1 MKRQLFLGLV
11 GTALSLPLFAQPV
24 LFSDNFDS
32 DTAAQWDVL
41 NGSNSGLPDFTA
53 EFHYDY
59 SRLGIPPAPNSV
71 GGTTRGVKF
80 TVNNNDD
87 TPDTAAVNAY
97 PKGRSFSGDYALR
110 VDMWMGYNGPAF
122 GGSGST
128 EFGIFGI
135 NHSGTVVTWD
145 NANLTSSDGVWYAV
159 AGEAGAAVDYRA
171 YEGSPFGRPV
181 LLNVFE
187 AEMLDRDNNG
197 QRENEVNPTQ
207 PLTFPLK
214 AILPAPPGE
223 TPGAP
228 GKQWVEVEVRQRGG
242 ELTWLIN
249 GFVIASRQNISG
261 FDAGNIMIGTMDVF
275 ASIANPREENF
286 TLFDNVRVVD
296 LTGVPPLPVVAITA
310 SEEESTA
317 VESGG
322 QTLKFTVTRAGGD
335 LAQPLTVNLRVSGTA
350 TPGADYPALPASVT
364 IPAGQESVSTVI
376 TPNDDPFG
384 EPDETIIIALARG
397 IGSYEVRE
405 NVVVQLTIQDDGD
418 VPVATIRADKSV
430 AYERNPSRIGRF
442 AIELNTP
449 ASTPITVPLTT
460 SGTAASGVHYQALPT
475 AVTFP
480 AGETSVLLTVVPRD
494 DNEINPDRTVEV
506 TIGAGTGYVLGD
518 NKAAS
523 VLIRND
529 DLPPGQVLFTENFD
543 SNPAANWV
551 VNQGPSDGVADFF
564 FDYST
569 VGVPPAPGTSAPT
582 RGLKLQANL
591 TSGVFGGLSVSPAG
605 QSFSGNYRLRFD
617 LWQNFNGPFPDG
629 GPGSTQIA
637 GAGIGT
643 AGTTP
648 QWPGGTQDSLW
659 FAATGDGGSGV
670 DYRAYSPAAPT
681 GYTEA
686 SGIFAANARD
696 NGNPYYA
703 ELGRETAP
711 DNQLALFPTQTGA
724 TYPGTMGMQWR
735 DVVIT
740 KQGNTV
746 TWHVDGLLIATVD
759 VSAIN
764 FGGGNILFMHS
775 DINAG
780 SSTDPLAPDLAFS
793 LVDNVRV
800 EQLPAGPAEP
810 ATITN
815 IAVSGST
822 VTLTFTA
829 PGGAPGD
836 FAVVGGAAVNGPY
849 APEVATI
856 TSTGANT
863 FQAVLPAVG
872 AARFYQITR

>member
-1 MKRQLFLGLV
+1 MKQHLILGLV
-11 GTALSLPLFAQPV
+11 GTVLGLPVIAQPV

-32 DTAAQWDVL
+32 DTAAHWDVL
-41 NGSNSGLPDFTA
+41 NGSNSGVPDFTA

-80 TVNNNDD
+80 TVNNNDEIA
-87 TPDTAAVNAY
+87 DTAAVNAY

-145 NANLTSSDGVWYAV
+145 NANLPSSDGVWYAV

-249 GFVIASRQNISG
+249 GFVIASRQNVSG

-335 LAQPLTVNLRVSGTA
+335 FAQPLTVNLRVSGTA
-350 TPGADYPALPASVT
+350 TPGADYPTLPASVT
-364 IPAGQESVSTVI
+364 IPPGQESVSTVI
-376 TPNDDPFG
+376 TPNDDLFG
-384 EPDETIIIALARG
+384 EPDETIVIALAPG

-430 AYERNPSRIGRF
+430 AYERNPARIGRF

-460 SGTAASGVHYQALPT
+460 SGTAAGGVHYQALPT

-529 DLPPGQVLFTENFD
+529 DLPPGQVLFTEDFN

-591 TSGVFGGLSVSPAG
+591 TSGVFGGLSVSPVG
-605 QSFSGNYRLRFD
+605 QSFSDNYRLRFD

-643 AGTTP
+643 AGTSP

-711 DNQLALFPTQTGA
+711 DNQLALFPSQTGA

-759 VSAIN
+759 VSTIN

-780 SSTDPLAPDLAFS
+780 SSADPLAPDLAFS

-800 EQLPAGPAEP
+800 ELLPAGPAEP

-815 IAVSGST
+815 IAVSGGT

-856 TSTGANT
+856 ASTGANT
-863 FQAVLPAVG
+863 FQAVLPAAG
-872 AARFYQITR
+872 ATRFYQITR

>member
-1 MKRQLFLGLV
+1 MNKHLVLALV
-11 GTALSLPLFAQPV
+11 GGVFGLALHAQPV
-24 LFSDNFDS
+24 LFSDDFDT

-41 NGSNSGLPDFTA
+41 NGSNSGVPDFTA
-53 EFHYDY
+53 EFHHDY
-59 SRLGIPPAPNSV
+59 SALGIPPAPNSG

-80 TVNNNDD
+80 TVNNNDE
-87 TPDTAAVNAY
+87 TPETAAVNAF

-110 VDMWMGYNGPAF
+110 ADMWMGYNGPAF

-145 NANLTSSDGVWYAV
+145 NANLTASDGVWYAV

-181 LLNVFE
+181 LLNLFE

-197 QRENEVNPTQ
+197 QRENEVNPSQ

-228 GKQWVEVEVRQRGG
+228 GKQWVQVEVRQRGG
-242 ELTWLIN
+242 EVTWLIN
-249 GFVIASRQNISG
+249 GFVIASRQNLSG

-275 ASIANPREENF
+275 SSIANPREQNF

-296 LTGVPPLPVVAITA
+296 LTGVAPLPVVAVTA
-310 SEEESTA
+310 AEEESVA

-322 QTLKFTVTRAGGD
+322 QTLAFTVSRTGGD
-335 LAQPLTVNLRVSGTA
+335 TAQPLTVNVRVSGTA
-350 TPGADYPALPASVT
+350 TPGADYPALASSVT
-364 IPAGQESVSTVI
+364 IPAGQESVRTVI
-376 TPNDDPFG
+376 TPRDDPQG
-384 EPDETIIIALARG
+384 EPDETIIIALAPG
-397 IGSYEVRE
+397 AGYEGRE

-418 VPVATIRADKSV
+418 VPVATIRADKRV
-430 AYERNPSRIGRF
+430 AYERNPARVGLF
-442 AIELNTP
+442 AVELNTP
-449 ASTPITVPLTT
+449 AATPITIPLTT
-460 SGTAASGVHYQALPT
+460 TGTATSGVHYQALPT
-475 AVTFP
+475 SVTLP
-480 AGETSVLLTVVPRD
+480 AGDTVALLTVVPRD
-494 DNEINPDRTVEV
+494 DNEINADRTVEV
-506 TIGAGTGYVLGD
+506 AIAAGTGYVLGESQ
-518 NKAAS
+518 AAG
-523 VLIRND
+523 VVIRND
-529 DLPPGQVLFTENFD
+529 DLPPGQLVFSENFNA
-543 SNPAANWV
+543 NPAANWA
-551 VNQGPSDGVADFF
+551 VNQGPGDGVADFA

-569 VGVPPAPGTSAPT
+569 VGVPPAPGTTAPT

-605 QSFSGNYRLRFD
+605 QSFAGNYRLRFH

-629 GPGSTQIA
+629 GSGSTQIT
-637 GAGIGT
+637 GAGLGT
-643 AGTTP
+643 GGTTP

-659 FAATGDGGSGV
+659 FAATADGGSGV

-681 GYTEA
+681 GYPEA
-686 SGIFAANARD
+686 SGIFAANSRD
-696 NGNPYYA
+696 NGNAYYA

-711 DNQLALFPTQTGA
+711 DGQLALFPSQTGA
-724 TYPGTMGMQWR
+724 TYAGTLGMQWR

-759 VSAIN
+759 VSAIA
-764 FGGGNILFMHS
+764 FGGGNILLMHS

-780 SSTDPLAPDLAFS
+780 SSTDPLAPDLSFG

-800 EQLPAGPAEP
+800 EQLPAGPAGP
-810 ATITN
+810 ATITG
-815 IAVSGST
+815 ITVAGGT
-822 VTLTFTA
+822 VTITFTA
-829 PGGAPGD
+829 SGAAAD
-836 FAVVGGAAVNGPY
+836 FAVAGAAAVNGPY
-849 APEVATI
+849 AREAATI
-856 TSTGANT
+856 TSTGTDT
-863 FQAVLPAVG
+863 FQAVLPASG
-872 AARFYQITR
+872 ATRFYQITR